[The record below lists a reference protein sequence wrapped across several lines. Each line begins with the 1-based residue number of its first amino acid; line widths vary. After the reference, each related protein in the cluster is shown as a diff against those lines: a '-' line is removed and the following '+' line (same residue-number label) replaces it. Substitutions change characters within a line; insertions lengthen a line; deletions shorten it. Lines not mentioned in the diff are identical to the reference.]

1 MEERTM
7 RKLHPILEVLIVAL
21 IAFGISLL
29 VSYATN
35 PFLLQLIHAN
45 MTWVITV
52 VGIIQGVLGLFL
64 GGLVCFMLIERREVK
79 WGSILLITV
88 CLRLVYWFFST
99 ITNIYVAS
107 FGGEATLA
115 AYSMINTVVSP
126 LLSAVILTAIVR
138 ALDSPKKEVTA
149 GDSSVNISL
158 VSHVLLLLLTF
169 GIWQL
174 IWIYRT
180 TRYLNCLPDE
190 EYRNPAT
197 KLLLCMFVP
206 FYSTYWVYKSA
217 QRIDKLA
224 AAADVVSDLAVVCL
238 ILEIF
243 VPLVPPIL
251 MQDKINKILET
262 QGNYAQ

>member
-45 MTWVITV
+45 MTWVITA

-64 GGLVCFMLIERREVK
+64 GGLVCFVLIEKREVK
-79 WGSILLITV
+79 WGTILLITV
-88 CLRLVYWFFST
+88 CFRLVYWFLST
-99 ITNIYVAS
+99 VINIYVARY
-107 FGGEATLA
+107 GEAILS
-115 AYSMINTVVSP
+115 AYAMINTVVSP

-138 ALDSPKKEVTA
+138 ALDSPKKEVA
-149 GDSSVNISL
+149 ADDSSVTIGL
-158 VSHVLLLLLTF
+158 FTHVLLLLFTC
-169 GIWQL
+169 GIWHL
-174 IWIYRT
+174 VWIYRT
-180 TRYLNCLPDE
+180 TRYLNCVRGE
-190 EYRNPAT
+190 SYRNPGT

-206 FYSTYWVYKSA
+206 FYSIYWVYKSA

-224 AAADVVSDLAVVCL
+224 KTVDVISDLTVVCL

-243 VPLVPPIL
+243 VPLIPPIL
-251 MQDKINKILET
+251 MQDKINKIIQTKQHNPEF
-262 QGNYAQ
+262 

>member
-35 PFLLQLIHAN
+35 PFLLHLIHAN
-45 MTWVITV
+45 MTWVITAG
-52 VGIIQGVLGLFL
+52 GIIQGVLGLFL
-64 GGLVCFMLIERREVK
+64 GGLVCFILIEKREVK
-79 WGSILLITV
+79 WGTILLITV
-88 CLRLVYWFFST
+88 CFRLVYWFLST
-99 ITNIYVAS
+99 VINIYVATRY
-107 FGGEATLA
+107 GEATLA
-115 AYSMINTVVSP
+115 TYAMVNTVASP

-138 ALDSPKKEVTA
+138 ALDSPPKEMTA
-149 GDSSVNISL
+149 DDSSVTIGL
-158 VSHVLLLLLTF
+158 FAHVLLLLFTC
-169 GIWQL
+169 GIWNL

-180 TRYLNCLPDE
+180 TRYLNCLPNE
-190 EYRNPAT
+190 EYRNPGT

-206 FYSTYWVYKSA
+206 FYSIYWVYKSA

-224 AAADVVSDLAVVCL
+224 KTVDVISDLTVVCL

-243 VPLVPPIL
+243 VPLIPPIL
-251 MQDKINKILET
+251 MQDKINKILAS
-262 QGNYAQ
+262 QQ